1 MSFDGTW
8 DLTVPSPMG
17 AKVFRI
23 VISTAGGA
31 VEGTVAAGGAPSP
44 LLDPVLEDGHL
55 RWAVKLPPPMNARRS
70 PNSFLSSAMSIPG
83 HACWMGLST
92 STPQSRIGRSRGRA
106 APSVW

>member
-55 RWAVKLPPPMNARRS
+55 RWAVKLPPPMNAR
-70 PNSFLSSAMSIPG
+70 LDVDLTCAGDTLAGTAKAGHMALPG
-83 HACWMGLST
+83 V
-92 STPQSRIGRSRGRA
+92 RGVR
-106 APSVW
+106 V